1 MRYLPLW
8 EWEEESRD
16 ERERE
21 GKEEG
26 RERGK
31 GRREEEREGGKEGGR
46 RRDKMFHCVQFTCV
60 VVKWVNS
67 YRANIVITLTSCVE
81 TEIEDD
87 LLQTPVISLVD
98 RHNIV
103 T

>member
-1 MRYLPLW
+1 MRYLHMRYLPLW
-8 EWEEESRD
+8 EWEEEGRD
-16 ERERE
+16 EGERE
-21 GKEEG
+21 GKEGG
-26 RERGK
+26 RK
-31 GRREEEREGGKEGGR
+31 GGRKGGREGGREKER
-46 RRDKMFHCVQFTCV
+46 QDVSFTCV

-98 RHNIV
+98 KHNIV